1 MPYTV
6 NVVIRKQY
14 ESDKKESMY
23 MKLTQIRNATNRLE
37 YAGKVFLIDPWL
49 MPKHQFSF
57 IDVPGRPYHVPD
69 EMKEHLPMPFY
80 DLPMPVDEI
89 LAGVDFYLVTHLHP
103 DHIDMGMDGTVGAP
117 LSKIVPVI
125 CQNQE
130 DAAIFQKSGFLDVRV
145 LPENGIMLGSVK
157 LTKLPARH
165 GTVVPCGEAMGV
177 MFAAEG
183 EKTFYLAGD
192 TIWYPAIADTLK
204 HYQPEVV
211 ALNCCAAETVENGR
225 LIMDEEDVHCVAKTV
240 PEARLYLTHL
250 DNVAHATLTRH
261 MLKGSL
267 AERGVI
273 NYDMPRDG
281 QVVVY

>member
-1 MPYTV
+1 
-6 NVVIRKQY
+6 
-14 ESDKKESMY
+14 
-23 MKLTQIRNATNRLE
+23 MKMTQIRNATNRLE

-69 EMKEHLPMPFY
+69 EMKEHLLMPFY
-80 DLPMPVDEI
+80 DLPMSMEEI
-89 LAGVDFYLVTHLHP
+89 LTGVDYYLVTHLHP
-103 DHIDMGMDGTVGAP
+103 DHIDMGMDDTVGAP
-117 LSKIVPVI
+117 LDKNVPVI
-125 CQNQE
+125 CQNQQ
-130 DAAIFQKSGFLDVRV
+130 DAEAFQKSGFCEVMV
-145 LPENGIMLGSVK
+145 LSEDGMMCGQAK

-165 GTVVPCGEAMGV
+165 GTVVPCGDAMGV

-192 TIWYPAIADTLK
+192 TVWYPVVADVLK
-204 HYQPEVV
+204 RYQPEVV

-225 LIMDEEDVHCVAKTV
+225 LIMDAEDVHCVAKTA

-250 DNVAHATLTRH
+250 DNVAHAALTRH
-261 MLKGSL
+261 TLKGSL
-267 AERGVI
+267 AERGVT

-281 QVVVY
+281 QVITY